1 MAEIDEAFHKLSNQN
16 KTFGNIEY
24 FFTQRKINEDQE
36 YLDKS
41 LNRKNKQVS
50 VVYNFLAINI
60 PNLLVDEITCGFDI
74 EIFGDNGYHYKA
86 FLASYQGTVP
96 HFLIPLKG
104 DRKMFVNILPKIETK
119 EKEGFK
125 YESENLPF
133 KKNYVAFIE
142 VPKRYQTFDSS
153 ISNKLVM
160 EDDNDEEEEESSS
173 DEDSE

>member
-24 FFTQRKINEDQE
+24 FFTQRKVNEDQE

-74 EIFGDNGYHYKA
+74 EMFGDNGYHYKA

-160 EDDNDEEEEESSS
+160 EDENDEEEESSV
-173 DEDSE
+173 DEDSD

>member
-36 YLDKS
+36 YLDKN

-50 VVYNFLAINI
+50 IMVNFLAINI
-60 PNLLVDEITCGFDI
+60 PNIIVDELISGFDI

-86 FLASYQGTVP
+86 FISGYQGVIP

-104 DRKMFVNILPKIETK
+104 DKKIFVNILPKLENKDTAYK
-119 EKEGFK
+119 A
-125 YESENLPF
+125 ENLSNF
-133 KKNYVAFIE
+133 NKNYVAFIE
-142 VPKRYQTFDSS
+142 VPKRYQHVENST
-153 ISNKLVM
+153 SNQLVM
-160 EDDNDEEEEESSS
+160 EEGGDEEDDTETTV
-173 DEDSE
+173 

>member
-24 FFTQRKINEDQE
+24 FFTQRKVNEEQE

-50 VVYNFLAINI
+50 VCYNFLAINI
-60 PNLLVDEITCGFDI
+60 PNILVDEITTGFDI

-86 FLASYQGTVP
+86 FLSSYQGTVP
-96 HFLIPLKG
+96 HFLVPLKG
-104 DRKMFVNILPKIETK
+104 DKKMFVNILPKLDSK

-125 YESENLPF
+125 YDTENVPF
-133 KKNYVAFIE
+133 NKNYIAFIE
-142 VPKRYQTFDSS
+142 VPKRYQSVDQGVT
-153 ISNKLVM
+153 NQLLL
-160 EDDNDEEEEESSS
+160 ENDEEEQEETDS
-173 DEDSE
+173 D

>member
-41 LNRKNKQVS
+41 LNRKTKQVS
-50 VVYNFLAINI
+50 IMYNFLAINI
-60 PNLLVDEITCGFDI
+60 PNIIVDELISGFDI

-86 FLASYQGTVP
+86 FIAGFQGVIP

-104 DRKMFVNILPKIETK
+104 DKKIFVNILPKLENK
-119 EKEGFK
+119 EAAYKA
-125 YESENLPF
+125 ENLPNF
-133 KKNYVAFIE
+133 NKNYVAFIE
-142 VPKRYQTFDSS
+142 VPKRNQQFEQST
-153 ISNKLVM
+153 SNQLQMDNEEVET
-160 EDDNDEEEEESSS
+160 EDNE
-173 DEDSE
+173 